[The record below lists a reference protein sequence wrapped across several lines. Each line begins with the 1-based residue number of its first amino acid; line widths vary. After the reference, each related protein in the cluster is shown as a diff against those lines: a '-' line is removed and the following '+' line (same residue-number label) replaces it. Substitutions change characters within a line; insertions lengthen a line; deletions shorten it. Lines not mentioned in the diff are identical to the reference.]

1 MAKLSEVLKQATVT
15 LKPGDYL
22 ASITDAAGFIPS
34 IKGTTSFAKG
44 RYLFKVVG
52 VGAPEGDGSYKK
64 MNIVPMVAADDFKS
78 FKEDLKNPIVLI
90 EPTKVTYTMGR
101 NDKEYHDVYRGNT
114 IKVEK
119 DIAAGK
125 EHRMAVLAFIEFVK
139 TEYSLGVNDFA
150 LGGSELVP
158 GA

>member
-15 LKPGDYL
+15 LKAGDYL
-22 ASITDAAGFIPS
+22 ASITDAAGYVPT

-52 VGAPEGDGSYKK
+52 VGTAEADGSYKK
-64 MNIVPMVAADDFKS
+64 MNIVPVVPAGDFKS
-78 FKEDLKNPIVLI
+78 FVDDLKNPIVII

-101 NDKEYHDVYRGNT
+101 NDKEYRDVYRGNT
-114 IKVEK
+114 IKTEK
-119 DIAAGK
+119 DIVAGK
-125 EHRMAVLAFIEFVK
+125 EHRMAVLAFLEFVK

-150 LGGSELVP
+150 LGGDELIP
-158 GA
+158 KA

>member
-22 ASITDAAGFIPS
+22 ASITDAAGYIPS
-34 IKGTTSFAKG
+34 IKGTKSFAKG
-44 RYLFKVVG
+44 RYVFKVVG

-64 MNIVPMVAADDFKS
+64 MNIVPMKHSDDRKS
-78 FKEDLKNPIVLI
+78 FVEDLKNPIILI
-90 EPTKVTYTMGR
+90 EPTKVTFTLGR
-101 NDKEYHDVYRGNT
+101 NDKEYRDVYRGNT
-114 IKVEK
+114 IKTEK
-119 DIAAGK
+119 DIVAGK

-150 LGGSELVP
+150 LGGTELV
-158 GA
+158 